1 MTVDSPRNGWIVLL
15 SFTLNVKNVC
25 IVLVCTTVH
34 MHHLT
39 LQYSPEGAERPR
51 ISLDGAEV
59 TGRVNML

>member
-39 LQYSPEGAERPR
+39 LQYSPEGAEATHQLGWSGGNGP
-51 ISLDGAEV
+51 
-59 TGRVNML
+59 